1 MSMCFLAYWYL
12 SVHVPQLW
20 WELQKRPSLDLGKQY
35 YLFISISTTICF
47 PKNDLYIISNALIIF
62 IKKNSYRKNYGAR
75 VASGLVANCI
85 GISIFF
91 FAILVVYLVVNP
103 RFKRLT
109 KLDQDQE
116 LSWLWSFGKENQKTK
131 LLLILLKIQLFCFEA
146 TRRIIMLN
154 GGTFYSFN

>member
-1 MSMCFLAYWYL
+1 MICTVQIVHNIKCFNNFY
-12 SVHVPQLW
+12 
-20 WELQKRPSLDLGKQY
+20 
-35 YLFISISTTICF
+35 
-47 PKNDLYIISNALIIF
+47 
-62 IKKNSYRKNYGAR
+62 KKNSYRKNYGAR

-116 LSWLWSFGKENQKTK
+116 LS
-131 LLLILLKIQLFCFEA
+131 
-146 TRRIIMLN
+146 
-154 GGTFYSFN
+154 

>member
-1 MSMCFLAYWYL
+1 MLI
-12 SVHVPQLW
+12 
-20 WELQKRPSLDLGKQY
+20 R
-35 YLFISISTTICF
+35 
-47 PKNDLYIISNALIIF
+47 IIF

-116 LSWLWSFGKENQKTK
+116 LSWLWSFGKESQKT
-131 LLLILLKIQLFCFEA
+131 
-146 TRRIIMLN
+146 
-154 GGTFYSFN
+154 